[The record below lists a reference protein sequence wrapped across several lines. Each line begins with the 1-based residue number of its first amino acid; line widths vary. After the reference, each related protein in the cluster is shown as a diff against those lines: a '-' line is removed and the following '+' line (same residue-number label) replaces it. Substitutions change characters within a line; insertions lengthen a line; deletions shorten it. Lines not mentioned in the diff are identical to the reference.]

1 MSQAREITDSFVN
14 LVFREAPLILTVW
27 AVCVVVAVLAA
38 LLLPK
43 TYEAKATVLVKFGR
57 EYIYLPETGNQRA
70 TTPQRA
76 GMEEAIN
83 SEVQILASRDLAAR
97 VIADLGLATLYPD
110 LRDNPEAEPLAVARF
125 RTALDIRAIERSNII
140 NLYFRHRDPQ
150 LAADALNRLLELF
163 PLKRLDV
170 YRDSDVPFFRE
181 RVGEVEQQLS
191 AAEQRFAE
199 FRTEHGLFDIDAQK
213 RELITRS
220 SRLDSEI
227 ADAEKAAIEMR
238 TRSATLGQSMRTE
251 PRTVTVYTDSEQGRL
266 LDEARQK
273 LFELQLRE
281 SQLLDTYRE
290 DSKAVQAVR
299 REITQ
304 IQSFIDRSELDV
316 TGLSTRVGP
325 NEVYEAMRA
334 EKMRVDAD
342 LAALEQRLAI
352 ARAQRD
358 ELRGEID
365 RITRLE
371 AQYDTRRRQATVLR
385 EALDSSLADVA
396 DAEKIA
402 AMDQQNRTNIRI
414 VQRATPPAESI
425 GLTRK
430 GRVLLSIPFGLLA
443 GILAA
448 VFLHLVRPAVSEPA
462 TAARR
467 TGIDV
472 LATLDKSD

>member
-1 MSQAREITDSFVN
+1 MTQSREIATSFVN
-14 LVFREAPLILTVW
+14 LVFREAPLILSVW
-27 AVCVVVAVLAA
+27 AVCVIVAVLAA
-38 LLLPK
+38 LFLPK

-57 EYIYLPETGNQRA
+57 EYVYLPETGDARA

-97 VIADLGLATLYPD
+97 VIEVIGLQRLYPD
-110 LRDNPEAEPLAVARF
+110 LRDNPDAESLAVGRF
-125 RTALDIRAIERSNII
+125 RSALDLRAIERSNII
-140 NLYFRHRDPQ
+140 NLYFRHRDAQ
-150 LAADALNRLLELF
+150 LAAEALNKLLELF

-181 RVGEVEQQLS
+181 RLEEIEQQLTQ
-191 AAEQRFAE
+191 AEQRFAG
-199 FRTEHGLFDIDAQK
+199 FRTEHGLYDIDAQK
-213 RELITRS
+213 RELLARS
-220 SRLDSEI
+220 SRLDNEI
-227 ADAEKAAIEMR
+227 ADTEKTAAEL
-238 TRSATLGQSMRTE
+238 RSRLQALLQSMRTE
-251 PRTVTVYTDSEQGRL
+251 PRTITVYTDSERGRL

-290 DSKAVQAVR
+290 DSKAVRALR
-299 REITQ
+299 REIAQ
-304 IQSFIDRSELDV
+304 IESFIERSEVDV

-325 NEVYEAMRA
+325 NEVYETMRA
-334 EKMRVDAD
+334 EKMRLDAD

-358 ELRGEID
+358 GLREEVD

-371 AQYDTRRRQATVLR
+371 AQYDTRQRQTAALR
-385 EALDSSLADVA
+385 ETLEDSLADVA
-396 DAEKIA
+396 DAEKVA

-414 VQRATPPAESI
+414 VQRATPPTDSV

-430 GRVLLSIPFGLLA
+430 GRVLLSIPFGLVA

-448 VFLHLVRPAVSEPA
+448 VLLHLVRPTVSEPA
-462 TAARR
+462 TATRR

-472 LATLDKSD
+472 LATFDRSD